1 MKAFLFQLEQMGFK
15 FKNCKSITSN
25 KFIQQISEQ
34 LLACDEFD
42 ILSEL
47 LLISTMKRA
56 KYSSINIVGG
66 GCQDSYLNEMT
77 AAATGLPVFAG
88 PVEGT
93 ALGNLLCQMIQA
105 GEYAH
110 LAQARAAIRES
121 FDILPV

>member
-1 MKAFLFQLEQMGFK
+1 MIGAIRDYCRETEQPIPESPGQLMQCTYRGLAKCYAGAAAELQH
-15 FKNCKSITSN
+15 ITG
-25 KFIQQISEQ
+25 K
-34 LLACDEFD
+34 
-42 ILSEL
+42 
-47 LLISTMKRA
+47 
-56 KYSSINIVGG
+56 KYTSINIVGG

-110 LAQARAAIRES
+110 LTQARAAIRES